1 MTVKELKKKL
11 DAIPATG
18 AINRARRMA
27 IIEMINRLQ
36 AGGNA

>member
-1 MTVKELKKKL
+1 MTIRELKKKL
-11 DAIPATG
+11 EKIPPTG